1 MKKIIINEDWEEVE
15 VPDLSNFF
23 VLIFKQGSDKAGYI
37 KCYDTDEAPVFTE
50 YDNLVNQYSN
60 VKFDEPTS
68 INVIKVPATG
78 QVKAML
84 EETPYTGDET
94 NKDKIETINHLLGR
108 ADCECLKEKVLM
120 SLEEA
125 KKKKKK
131 KKKAPRV
138 TYTMG
143 FPYLNDHRFNHA
155 CGTCDC
161 GKDAADDMNDAIGGG
176 EAAGEGS
183 GDGSLGGEGGGEGG
197 AMGESLINEA
207 TMTPLE
213 KMQALEKGTRGFNA
227 AAASDAKLVNN
238 LNICTKNNLPRA
250 AAIMRDEIQRRMNT
264 GVWAL
269 GQVANLNTTPAP
281 KAPQPAAPQLATSTK
296 IDLDT
301 FDFWYAG
308 QYYLDDL
315 AARILKNYVDD
326 GDIDSFVE
334 VLSDPKAFAQ
344 SRTTPQISLSYFLA
358 NLLFAICFNYPEA
371 IQALRDAI
379 IKIFGFS
386 SAELKQYIKD
396 KLLSNSAIMSKVRK
410 AIEVVL
416 NENLQKEDKSI
427 IVEALTRL
435 DEAQS
440 PALKNINL
448 ADPKIISTIK
458 LLISDYGAS
467 QVWEAEGKPDGTIKL
482 IVELNRVIKAEKM
495 SPEEEF
501 GYILAHL
508 LLAMYLN
515 MTETMIDLKYRA
527 LACGVS
533 SAQLK
538 DFIKGTVLT
547 DTALVN
553 TIQKIVRRCREKYES
568 IKEQTP
574 KMNLTEA
581 KRYIKRYYIRPQN
594 VFASNKAEILQR
606 LAEVEADGANCS
618 VYSLKALE
626 DHDDVHLLQPKD
638 IIYYYDAGVLYDKN
652 HVPVLDY
659 DLNVKNEEE
668 RPKISAEATSDERFK
683 DVYQDRMTD
692 RTFAEAFENDFY
704 VDFDDVNAFGIKLTE
719 GKEAEYTCCICG
731 DDFEGY
737 GNNPSPYKES
747 GKCCDACNRK
757 FVIPARLMQLQD
769 QDEE

>member
-60 VKFDEPTS
+60 VKFEEPTS

-84 EETPYTGDET
+84 EETPYNGDET

-131 KKKAPRV
+131 KKKTPRV

-161 GKDAADDMNDAIGGG
+161 GKDAADNTNDAIGGG
-176 EAAGEGS
+176 EAT
-183 GDGSLGGEGGGEGG
+183 GGEGIGDAGPSGNAGGDGG
-197 AMGESLINEA
+197 AMGEALVNEA
-207 TMTPLE
+207 MTPLE
-213 KMQALEKGTRGFNA
+213 KMKALENGTRGFNA
-227 AAASDAKLVNN
+227 AAAGDVKLVNYY
-238 LNICTKNNLPRA
+238 NICTRNGLQKA
-250 AAIMRDEIQRRMNT
+250 ATIVGDEIKRRMKAGT
-264 GVWAL
+264 WTL
-269 GQVANLNTTPAP
+269 GQVAGLNANAVPTTATPAIQQP
-281 KAPQPAAPQLATSTK
+281 ASAPQQATPASTK
-296 IDLDT
+296 IDLNT
-301 FDFWYAG
+301 FDFWDIGKFYVDSLAARMLKR
-308 QYYLDDL
+308 YVETNNLDDL
-315 AARILKNYVDD
+315 IKTL
-326 GDIDSFVE
+326 E
-334 VLSDPKAFAQ
+334 DPTNSTSEIK
-344 SRTTPQISLSYFLA
+344 LSYSFTM
-358 NLLFAICFNYPEA
+358 LLFAICFNYPDA
-371 IQALRDAI
+371 IQAIRDS
-379 IKIFGFS
+379 IKRVFDI
-386 SAELKQYIKD
+386 SAVELKDYLKNV
-396 KLLSNSAIMSKVRK
+396 LLSDTTIMNKVRA
-410 AIEVVL
+410 AINDVL
-416 NENLQKEDKSI
+416 NENI
-427 IVEALTRL
+427 I
-435 DEAQS
+435 
-440 PALKNINL
+440 K
-448 ADPKIISTIK
+448 
-458 LLISDYGAS
+458 
-467 QVWEAEGKPDGTIKL
+467 
-482 IVELNRVIKAEKM
+482 
-495 SPEEEF
+495 EEE
-501 GYILAHL
+501 
-508 LLAMYLN
+508 
-515 MTETMIDLKYRA
+515 
-527 LACGVS
+527 S
-533 SAQLK
+533 
-538 DFIKGTVLT
+538 
-547 DTALVN
+547 
-553 TIQKIVRRCREKYES
+553 
-568 IKEQTP
+568 
-574 KMNLTEA
+574 KMKLTEA

-638 IIYYYDAGVLYDKN
+638 IIYYYDEGVLYDKN

-668 RPKISAEATSDERFK
+668 RPRISAEATSDERFK

-692 RTFAEAFENDFY
+692 RTFAEDLKEDFY
-704 VDFDDVNAFGIKLTE
+704 VDFDDVNVYGIKLKE

-731 DDFEGY
+731 EDFEGY
-737 GNNPSPYKES
+737 GNNPSPYRES
-747 GKCCDACNRK
+747 GKCCDACNKK
-757 FVIPARLMQLQD
+757 FVVPARLMQLQN

>member
-60 VKFDEPTS
+60 VKFEEPTS
-68 INVIKVPATG
+68 INVIKVPATS

-84 EETPYTGDET
+84 EETPYSGDET

-131 KKKAPRV
+131 KKKTPRV

-161 GKDAADDMNDAIGGG
+161 GKDAADNTNDAIGGG
-176 EAAGEGS
+176 EAAGGEGIGDAGPS
-183 GDGSLGGEGGGEGG
+183 GDAGGDGG
-197 AMGESLINEA
+197 AMGEALVNEA
-207 TMTPLE
+207 MTPLE
-213 KMQALEKGTRGFNA
+213 KMRALENGTRGFNA
-227 AAASDAKLVNN
+227 AAAGDVKLVNYY
-238 LNICTKNNLPRA
+238 NICTKNGLQKA
-250 AAIMRDEIQRRMNT
+250 ATIVGDEIKRRMKAGT
-264 GVWAL
+264 WTL
-269 GQVANLNTTPAP
+269 GQVVGLNVNATPTTATPAVQ
-281 KAPQPAAPQLATSTK
+281 QPVAAPQQAAPASTK

-301 FDFWYAG
+301 FDFWDAG
-308 QYYLDDL
+308 KFYIDSLGARMLKHYVDTNDLDD
-315 AARILKNYVDD
+315 
-326 GDIDSFVE
+326 FVKTLE
-334 VLSDPKAFAQ
+334 DPTN
-344 SRTTPQISLSYFLA
+344 STPEIKLSYSLA
-358 NLLFAICFNYPEA
+358 MLLFAICFNSPDA
-371 IQALRDAI
+371 IQVIRDS
-379 IKIFGFS
+379 IKRVFGI
-386 SAELKQYIKD
+386 SAVELKDYLKNV
-396 KLLSNSAIMSKVRK
+396 LLSNTAIMSKVRT
-410 AIEVVL
+410 AVNEVL
-416 NENLQKEDKSI
+416 NENINKEEKS
-427 IVEALTRL
+427 
-435 DEAQS
+435 
-440 PALKNINL
+440 
-448 ADPKIISTIK
+448 
-458 LLISDYGAS
+458 
-467 QVWEAEGKPDGTIKL
+467 
-482 IVELNRVIKAEKM
+482 
-495 SPEEEF
+495 
-501 GYILAHL
+501 
-508 LLAMYLN
+508 N
-515 MTETMIDLKYRA
+515 MK
-527 LACGVS
+527 
-533 SAQLK
+533 
-538 DFIKGTVLT
+538 
-547 DTALVN
+547 
-553 TIQKIVRRCREKYES
+553 
-568 IKEQTP
+568 
-574 KMNLTEA
+574 LTEA

-638 IIYYYDAGVLYDKN
+638 IIYYYDEGVLYDKN

-668 RPKISAEATSDERFK
+668 RPRISADATSDERFK

-692 RTFAEAFENDFY
+692 RTFAEALKEDFY
-704 VDFDDVNAFGIKLTE
+704 VDFDDVNAYGIKLKE

-731 DDFEGY
+731 EDFEGY
-737 GNNPSPYKES
+737 GNNPSPYRES
-747 GKCCDACNRK
+747 GKCCDACNKK
-757 FVIPARLMQLQD
+757 FVVPARLMQLQN

>member
-37 KCYDTDEAPVFTE
+37 KCYDTDETPVFTE

-60 VKFDEPTS
+60 VKFEEPTS

-84 EETPYTGDET
+84 EETLYNGDET

-125 KKKKKK
+125 KQKKKKK
-131 KKKAPRV
+131 KNKKTPRV

-161 GKDAADDMNDAIGGG
+161 GKDAADNTNDAIGGG
-176 EAAGEGS
+176 ETGGEGS
-183 GDGSLGGEGGGEGG
+183 GDGSLGSDVGGEGG
-197 AMGESLINEA
+197 AMGEALVNEA
-207 TMTPLE
+207 MTPIE
-213 KMQALEKGTRGFNA
+213 KMRALENGTRGFNA
-227 AAASDAKLVNN
+227 PAASDAKLVNN
-238 LNICTKNNLPRA
+238 LNICTKNNLPKA
-250 AAIMRDEIQRRMNT
+250 AAIMRDEIQRRMNVGIWT
-264 GVWAL
+264 L
-269 GQVANLNTTPAP
+269 GQVAGLNINATPTTPA
-281 KAPQPAAPQLATSTK
+281 AAPQQAASASTK

-301 FDFWYAG
+301 FDFWDAG
-308 QYYLDDL
+308 KFYIDSLGARMLKHYVDTNDLDD
-315 AARILKNYVDD
+315 
-326 GDIDSFVE
+326 FVKTLE
-334 VLSDPKAFAQ
+334 DPTN
-344 SRTTPQISLSYFLA
+344 STPEIKLSYSLA
-358 NLLFAICFNYPEA
+358 MLLFAICFNSPDA
-371 IQALRDAI
+371 IQVIRDS
-379 IKIFGFS
+379 IKRVFGI
-386 SAELKQYIKD
+386 SAVELKDYLKNV
-396 KLLSNSAIMSKVRK
+396 LLSNTAIMSKVRT
-410 AIEVVL
+410 AVNEIL
-416 NENLQKEDKSI
+416 NENINKEEKS
-427 IVEALTRL
+427 
-435 DEAQS
+435 
-440 PALKNINL
+440 
-448 ADPKIISTIK
+448 
-458 LLISDYGAS
+458 
-467 QVWEAEGKPDGTIKL
+467 
-482 IVELNRVIKAEKM
+482 
-495 SPEEEF
+495 
-501 GYILAHL
+501 
-508 LLAMYLN
+508 N
-515 MTETMIDLKYRA
+515 MK
-527 LACGVS
+527 
-533 SAQLK
+533 
-538 DFIKGTVLT
+538 
-547 DTALVN
+547 
-553 TIQKIVRRCREKYES
+553 
-568 IKEQTP
+568 
-574 KMNLTEA
+574 LTEA

-668 RPKISAEATSDERFK
+668 RPKISADATSDERFK

-692 RTFAEAFENDFY
+692 RTFAEAFTNDFY

-731 DDFEGY
+731 EDFEGS
-737 GNNPSPYKES
+737 GNNPSPYRES

-757 FVIPARLMQLQD
+757 FVTPAMLMQRQN
-769 QDEE
+769 QEEE